1 MRVDLLTSQVK
12 VSILSRTDGALLSSG
27 SVRLTRTCLSLHG
40 CFFVLT
46 WLGVFGVLTLTCL
59 SLLAALTLVSVLQ
72 VIWLGP
78 VSAVYASSGSDSSH
92 SQCCFDWLVDSNVS
106 LSLSFLTLSCLQLL
120 DSVLGVLWLV
130 SASLPCWL
138 SFVSVS
144 DLTCWLEWIYYFS
157 QHFRFRLK
165 DIQHSG

>member
-12 VSILSRTDGALLSSG
+12 VSTLSRTDGALLSSG

-59 SLLAALTLVSVLQ
+59 SLLAVLTLVSVLQ

-120 DSVLGVLWLV
+120 DSDLFQCLRCFMSCLSLITVLTFICLGLR
-130 SASLPCWL
+130 
-138 SFVSVS
+138 F
-144 DLTCWLEWIYYFS
+144 DLLTWMNILF
-157 QHFRFRLK
+157 FTTF
-165 DIQHSG
+165 

>member
-12 VSILSRTDGALLSSG
+12 VSTLSRTDGALLSSG

-120 DSVLGVLWLV
+120 DSDLFQCLRCFMSCLSLITVLTFICLGLR
-130 SASLPCWL
+130 
-138 SFVSVS
+138 F
-144 DLTCWLEWIYYFS
+144 DLLTWMNILF
-157 QHFRFRLK
+157 FTTF
-165 DIQHSG
+165 